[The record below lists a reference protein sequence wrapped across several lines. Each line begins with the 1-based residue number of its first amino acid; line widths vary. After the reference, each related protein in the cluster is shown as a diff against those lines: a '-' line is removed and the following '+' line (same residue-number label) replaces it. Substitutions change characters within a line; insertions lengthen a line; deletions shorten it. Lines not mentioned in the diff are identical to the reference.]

1 MKTHLE
7 GCGVPSA
14 TLKDGLVGA
23 GLTIGSALVLA
34 AIMLIGRN
42 SVTESIGTVMFP
54 GVLAVG
60 VQWMYVRERSRL
72 VKIVFIGG
80 PFVIL
85 FLIGLLAGLAQ
96 SS

>member
-1 MKTHLE
+1 MQTHLE
-7 GCGVPSA
+7 RCGAAAA
-14 TLKDGLVGA
+14 TLKDARVGA

-34 AIMLIGRN
+34 AMMVIGRN

-60 VQWMYVRERSRL
+60 TQWMYLRERSRL
-72 VKIVFIGG
+72 TKIVLIGG

-85 FLIGLLAGLAQ
+85 FLIGLLVGLIQ
-96 SS
+96 SD